1 MFPDLPSNRLSE
13 IAVKVRAICEKYDIP
28 YTEGPL
34 LRQYY
39 LSQRTIAKLSLP
51 DKYLRD
57 TADDAPETAS
67 EAMFAGTE
75 FAEPRI
81 DENTG
86 RRFGLKA
93 ARAAVHARRGR
104 RRP

>member
-1 MFPDLPSNRLSE
+1 M
-13 IAVKVRAICEKYDIP
+13 RALCEKYDLP
-28 YTEGPL
+28 YTIGPL
-34 LRQYY
+34 HVQYY
-39 LSQRTIAKLSLP
+39 KSWRTIAKLSLP

-75 FAEPRI
+75 FAEPRT
-81 DENTG
+81 DERTG
-86 RRFGLKA
+86 RRVGLKA
-93 ARAAVHARRGR
+93 ARAAIHARRGR